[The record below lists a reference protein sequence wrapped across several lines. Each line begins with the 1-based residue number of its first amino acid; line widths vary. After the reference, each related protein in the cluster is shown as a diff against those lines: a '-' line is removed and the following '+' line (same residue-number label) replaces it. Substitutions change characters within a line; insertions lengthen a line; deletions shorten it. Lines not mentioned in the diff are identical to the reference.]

1 MENEHFAL
9 AQGVILQSR
18 YRIEAILGQGGFGI
32 TYRAVHIELQKQ
44 VAIKEFFMRGACERE
59 VGTTQVTTTQSNRE
73 LADRFRG
80 KFVKEARMIASLS
93 HPNIVRV
100 SDIFEANGTAYY
112 VMDYVEGES
121 LARRVEGCGALSE
134 LEALHYIRQ
143 VADALSYIHSRHMLH
158 LDVKPANILLAE
170 GGKAILID
178 FGVAK
183 QYDVEGQQTSTTPTA
198 VSKGYSPIEQYKQ
211 GAGVDSF
218 TPATD
223 VYALGATLYKLLTGV
238 TPPESADL
246 ISGETTLA
254 PYPGGV
260 NNKVKEAI
268 ARSLRVRR
276 ERLQTVETFL
286 ELLQAVEKEEE
297 KEVTRLMAEDVAP
310 KNLREQRQYRWIG
323 GVVVALGLVVWMG
336 IKMLPSMGENTEI
349 ALVDSVGMIMP
360 DTLVRELVSTDT
372 DVVISEVVDISR
384 EEVVPAHKPELQA
397 PVTSV
402 RTKGKVTLA
411 ENASII
417 GSIASY
423 EGELL
428 DGVPDGYGVA
438 RYKSGDV
445 YEGNWKAG
453 LFHGQGTFYEWPE
466 GTKYVGEWKNGKREG
481 NGTQFIA
488 KGPKYVGE
496 WKNNRREGQGTM
508 YLSSGQIYYVGGWKN
523 DEYHGYGTQ
532 YNINGRIFYQGEHIN
547 GIPADSG
554 Q

>member
-1 MENEHFAL
+1 M
-9 AQGVILQSR
+9 
-18 YRIEAILGQGGFGI
+18 
-32 TYRAVHIELQKQ
+32 
-44 VAIKEFFMRGACERE
+44 
-59 VGTTQVTTTQSNRE
+59 
-73 LADRFRG
+73 
-80 KFVKEARMIASLS
+80 
-93 HPNIVRV
+93 
-100 SDIFEANGTAYY
+100 
-112 VMDYVEGES
+112 
-121 LARRVEGCGALSE
+121 
-134 LEALHYIRQ
+134 
-143 VADALSYIHSRHMLH
+143 
-158 LDVKPANILLAE
+158 
-170 GGKAILID
+170 
-178 FGVAK
+178 
-183 QYDVEGQQTSTTPTA
+183 
-198 VSKGYSPIEQYKQ
+198 
-211 GAGVDSF
+211 
-218 TPATD
+218 
-223 VYALGATLYKLLTGV
+223 
-238 TPPESADL
+238 
-246 ISGETTLA
+246 
-254 PYPGGV
+254 
-260 NNKVKEAI
+260 
-268 ARSLRVRR
+268 
-276 ERLQTVETFL
+276 
-286 ELLQAVEKEEE
+286 
-297 KEVTRLMAEDVAP
+297 
-310 KNLREQRQYRWIG
+310 
-323 GVVVALGLVVWMG
+323 
-336 IKMLPSMGENTEI
+336 
-349 ALVDSVGMIMP
+349 
-360 DTLVRELVSTDT
+360 
-372 DVVISEVVDISR
+372 
-384 EEVVPAHKPELQA
+384 PAHKPELQA

-453 LFHGQGTFYEWPE
+453 LFHGQGTLYEWPE